1 MRVDYVS
8 SYTQKSVNSRQNV
21 NAVSKPVNT
30 SVGISNIVKLSFT
43 GKNINQLASL
53 TPENNGLGLA
63 ETSQGGE
70 GCVGYEIVESMRKH
84 ENMDARSF
92 MPFWEHNNPKGGYK
106 FLIHRK

>member
-21 NAVSKPVNT
+21 NTVSKPVNP

-70 GCVGYEIVESMRKH
+70 GWVGYEIVESMRKH

-92 MPFWEHNNPKGGYK
+92 MPV
-106 FLIHRK
+106 